1 MLPGR
6 SQAEEDAFVSA
17 LMLADPDAIAEAVRE
32 ALRGRR
38 PQLAARLVVM
48 LVQGGD
54 DEELERARKAAS
66 LLLVGPE
73 PTEAELDE
81 VEATCLWLRQRR
93 WMRMRSRYRGL
104 SGGWFTGR
112 RRR

>member
-6 SQAEEDAFVSA
+6 TQAEEDAYVSE
-17 LMLADPDAIAEAVRE
+17 LGLADPDTLAEAVRE
-32 ALRGRR
+32 ALRARR

-54 DEELERARKAAS
+54 DEEIERARKAAA
-66 LLLVGPE
+66 LLLLGPE
-73 PTEAELDE
+73 PTQAQLDE

-93 WMRMRSRYRGL
+93 WMRTRSRSTSLGR
-104 SGGWFTGR
+104 SWFSSR

>member
-17 LMLADPDAIAEAVRE
+17 LLDADPDAIADAVRE
-32 ALRGRR
+32 AMRGHR
-38 PQLAARLVVM
+38 PQLAARLVVL

-54 DEELERARKAAS
+54 DEEIERARKAAG
-66 LLLVGPE
+66 LLLMGPE
-73 PTEAELDE
+73 PSAEALDE
-81 VEATCLWLRQRR
+81 VEQTCLWLRQRR
-93 WMRMRSRYRGL
+93 WMRARSRHRGV
-104 SGGWFTGR
+104 GPGFFGTR